1 MSRRVALLTALWAV
15 LLLAAGCVRLP
26 DDGPVVAAA
35 PADPSPSDEQLLD
48 FDPPMPREGAEP
60 QEVVDS
66 FLTAMMAAPIGTS
79 VARDHLTTEASR
91 RWNPTTTL
99 VYSSV
104 AYSSGPDGVQAVL
117 SDAVR
122 IDRRGVWQGALSPQR
137 SRIRFSLTVE
147 DGQWRISDLPD
158 ARIVNKTFF
167 DNRYDRASVYWFDP
181 SGRVLVP
188 EPVYVPQGEGMP
200 SALVRSLLLGP
211 PPELRGVTR
220 TFLPPGLQSSGVP
233 VNAAGEADVR
243 LSTPF
248 PRLPAGN
255 LDRARAQLARTL
267 REVPT
272 IDSFRLS
279 TPQGTVHTPGGASGT
294 WVGEGGRFDP
304 TTGPGSTLLYALVEG
319 RLASGAGGALVP
331 VSGGPGREPT
341 GWRSF
346 AVEPGGRRVAGV
358 DRRSGTTVELARVR
372 ARDSEPVQVVEDAVD
387 LMRPAWDAL
396 GGLWLVDRRAG
407 GAGVLLVQD
416 GRLRELEVPGVSG
429 RTVRAFRVSPDGSR
443 LVALVRGGRGDRLV
457 VSRVVRN
464 GASRVQQVGAA
475 EEVPV
480 GTDVP
485 VRMRDLAWSS
495 PTSVRVLFATTGEVS
510 QVREVS
516 LDGSTGLGAPLSTV
530 NGRMRRLVGWPD
542 PGVPTFAVRSDQV
555 AGLDGALAPALPAG
569 TARLTLTYAG

>member
-1 MSRRVALLTALWAV
+1 MSRRVAQVTALWAV

-48 FDPPMPREGAEP
+48 FDPPMPRDGAEP

-66 FLTAMMAAPIGTS
+66 FMTAMMAAPIGTS
-79 VARDHLTTEASR
+79 VAREHLTAEAARS
-91 RWNPTTTL
+91 WDPATTL

-122 IDRRGVWQGALSPQR
+122 IDRRGAWQGALSPRR
-137 SRIRFSLTVE
+137 SRIDFSLTVE
-147 DGQWRISDLPD
+147 DGQWRISELPD

-167 DNRYDRASVYWFDP
+167 DNRYDRATVHWFDP
-181 SGRVLVP
+181 SGQVLVP

-211 PPELRGVTR
+211 PPQLRGVVR
-220 TFLPPGLQSSGVP
+220 SYLPPRLESSGVP

-248 PRLPAGN
+248 PPLPAED
-255 LDRARAQLARTL
+255 LDRARSQLARTL
-267 REVPT
+267 REIPT
-272 IDSFRLS
+272 IDSFQIS
-279 TPQGTVHTPGGASGT
+279 TPQGTVRTPGGGSGT
-294 WVGEGGRFDP
+294 WVGEGGEFDP
-304 TTGPGSTLLYALVEG
+304 TTGPGSTMLYALVEG
-319 RLASGAGGALVP
+319 RLASGGRGGLAP
-331 VSGGPGREPT
+331 VTGVPGREPT

-358 DRRSGTTVELARVR
+358 DRRSGTTVELAGVR
-372 ARDSEPVQVVEDAVD
+372 TRGSEPVRVVEDAVD
-387 LMRPAWDAL
+387 LMRPGWDAL

-407 GAGVLLVQD
+407 GAAVLLVQD
-416 GRLRELEVPGVSG
+416 GRVRQVEVPGVSG
-429 RTVRAFRVSPDGSR
+429 RSVRAFRVSPDGSR
-443 LVALVRGGRGDRLV
+443 FVALVRGSRGDRLV
-457 VSRVVRN
+457 LSRVVRD
-464 GASRVQQVGAA
+464 GAGRVQRLDAA
-475 EEVPV
+475 EKVPV

-530 NGRMRRLVGWPD
+530 NGRMHRLVGWPD
-542 PGVPTFAVRSDQV
+542 PAVPSFAVRSDQV
-555 AGLDGALAPALPAG
+555 AGLDGAQAPSLPEG